1 MSITSEEDIRRL
13 VKQNIT
19 PNDLA
24 SAIAAG
30 DKEIVA
36 LTNRDIEEWDPSDNA
51 FGKLQQIGALYGA
64 WTVLIGWDVAYLEKS
79 KELWRVFLYMVDQFK
94 TMTLPEEKGNPAF
107 AIAESEYTTSQ
118 LNPDVP
124 PFLSSY

>member
-1 MSITSEEDIRRL
+1 MTITNSEDIKRL
-13 VKQNIT
+13 VKQQIT
-19 PNDLA
+19 PADLA
-24 SAIAAG
+24 SAVEAG

-51 FGKLQQIGALYGA
+51 FGKLQQIGALYGS
-64 WTVLIGWDVAYLEKS
+64 WTILISWDVAYLEKS
-79 KELWRVFLYMVDQFK
+79 KELWRAFTYMVDQFR
-94 TMTLPEEKGNPAF
+94 TMHLPEDLTDPNI
-107 AIAESEYTTSQ
+107 AIAESEYTISQ